1 LGHNLNIIQSYPGKT
16 DLTQTA
22 SSILHDIFGF
32 GEFRADQEDVIELL
46 SRGENALVVMPT
58 GAGKSLCYQVPALL
72 LDRPTIVV
80 SPLIALMDNQV
91 DALRLNGVP
100 AGAIHSGL
108 SREEQVT
115 NWRDFA
121 SGRSRLLYL
130 SPERLMTERML
141 SAMERVDPALI
152 VVDEAHCISKWGV
165 SFRPEYE
172 QLSALCERFPNA
184 AIGAFTATADEA
196 TRKDIAQKLFRGRG
210 RILVQGFDR
219 PNLRLAVASK
229 RNWKSQL
236 LSFLED
242 KERLSGI
249 VYCLSRKFT
258 EEVADFLE
266 HEGFK
271 AIAYHAGQDAEVRRA
286 NQDRFMSEDAVIM
299 VATIAFGMGIDKPD
313 IRYVCHLN
321 LPGNMESYYQ
331 EIGRAGRDGH
341 PSETL
346 LLYDLADMRM
356 RRQFI
361 EQDGGDEAHKLREH
375 KRLDALLAYCEASG
389 CRRVALLAYFDED
402 ARTCGNCDNCLDP
415 PELIDGTADARM
427 LFETVRQTGQMFGGA
442 HIIDVLRGTASQK
455 IADKGHQQLDCFG
468 RGDSHAKEYWQ
479 AFIRQAVA
487 GNYLTINIQKYG
499 ALQLSRKAEE
509 VLSGNSKFKLRKIDI
524 QKPAR
529 LTSKANSERAQ
540 VADADKELLAALK
553 ALRLKLARERNVP
566 AFVVFPDTTLNEM
579 ARERPA
585 NLDQMMEISG
595 VGPRKLE
602 QFGDAFLEVLTAHRK
617 LSRLT
622 ASEEVS
628 AQ

>member
-1 LGHNLNIIQSYPGKT
+1 MI
-16 DLTQTA
+16 QTA
-22 SSILHDIFGF
+22 SSILHDVFGY
-32 GEFRADQEDVIELL
+32 GEFRADQEAVIELL

-91 DALRLNGVP
+91 EALRLNGVP

-108 SREEQVT
+108 SREEQVA

-141 SAMERVDPALI
+141 VAMEKVDPALI

-172 QLSALCERFPNA
+172 QLSGLCERFPDA

-219 PNLRLAVASK
+219 PNLTLAVAPK
-229 RNWKSQL
+229 RNWRNQL

-242 KERLSGI
+242 KDGLSGI

-258 EEVADFLE
+258 EEVAEFLE
-266 HEGFK
+266 TEGFN

-286 NQDRFMSEDAVIM
+286 NQDHFMSEDAVIM

-313 IRYVCHLN
+313 VRYVCHLN

-331 EIGRAGRDGH
+331 EIGRAGRDGQ
-341 PSETL
+341 PSQTL
-346 LLYDLADMRM
+346 MLYDLTDIRM

-361 EQDGGDEAHKLREH
+361 EQDGEDKAHKLREH

-389 CRRVALLAYFDED
+389 CRRVAMLAYFDED
-402 ARTCGNCDNCLDP
+402 ATACGNCDNCLTP
-415 PELIDGTADARM
+415 PELIDGTADARL
-427 LFETVRQTGQMFGGA
+427 LFDAIIQTGQMFGGA
-442 HIIDVLRGTASQK
+442 HVIDVLRGTGTQK
-455 IADKGHQQLDCFG
+455 IAERGHDRLHCFG
-468 RGDSHAKEYWQ
+468 RGKAQPKEYWQ

-499 ALQLSRKAEE
+499 ALQLSHNAQQ
-509 VLSGNSKFKLRKIDI
+509 VLAADARFELRKIDI
-524 QKPAR
+524 LQPAR
-529 LTSKANSERAQ
+529 GVKKAAKGEMTEIANT
-540 VADADKELLAALK
+540 DKELLAALK
-553 ALRLKLARERNVP
+553 ALRLELARERKVP
-566 AFVVFPDTTLNEM
+566 AFVILADTTLYGM

-585 NLDQMMEISG
+585 TLDQMMAISG
-595 VGPRKLE
+595 IGPRKLE
-602 QFGDAFLEVLTAHRK
+602 QFGDAFLEVVLAH
-617 LSRLT
+617 
-622 ASEEVS
+622 
-628 AQ
+628 

>member
-1 LGHNLNIIQSYPGKT
+1 LN
-16 DLTQTA
+16 QTA
-22 SSILHDIFGF
+22 SSILHDVFGY

-91 DALRLNGVP
+91 GALRLNGIA

-108 SREEQVT
+108 SREEQVE

-130 SPERLMTERML
+130 SPERLMTGRML
-141 SAMERVDPALI
+141 SALEKVDPALI
-152 VVDEAHCISKWGV
+152 VVDEAHCISKWGT

-172 QLSALCERFPNA
+172 QLSALCDRFPNA

-196 TRKDIAQKLFRGRG
+196 TRNDIAQKLFRGRG

-219 PNLRLAVASK
+219 PNLSLAVASK
-229 RNWKSQL
+229 SNWKSQL
-236 LSFLED
+236 LGFLED
-242 KERLSGI
+242 KQELSGI

-258 EEVADFLE
+258 EEVAEFLG

-321 LPGNMESYYQ
+321 LPANVESYYQ
-331 EIGRAGRDGH
+331 EIGRAGRDGQ
-341 PSETL
+341 PSQTL
-346 LLYDLADMRM
+346 LLYDLSDMRM

-361 EQDGGDEAHKLREH
+361 EKDGEDEAHKLREH

-402 ARTCGNCDNCLDP
+402 ARACGNCDNCLNP
-415 PELIDGTADARM
+415 PQLIDGTADARL
-427 LFETVRQTGQMFGGA
+427 LFEAIEQTGQMFGGA
-442 HIIDVLRGTASQK
+442 HIIDVLKGTASQK
-455 IADKGHQQLDCFG
+455 LTDRGHQQLNCFG
-468 RGDSHAKEYWQ
+468 QGESRAREYWQ
-479 AFIRQAVA
+479 TFIRQAVA
-487 GNYLTINIQKYG
+487 GSYLAINIQKYG
-499 ALQLSRKAEE
+499 ALQLCRKARD
-509 VLSGNSKFKLRKIDI
+509 VLSANARFELRKIDVR
-524 QKPAR
+524 KPAR
-529 LTSKANSERAQ
+529 SARKAGSERPQ

-553 ALRLKLARERNVP
+553 ALRLELARERKVP
-566 AFVVFPDTTLNEM
+566 AFVIFPDTTLNEM
-579 ARERPA
+579 ARDRPSD
-585 NLDQMMEISG
+585 LDQMLAITG
-595 VGPRKLE
+595 IGPRKLE
-602 QFGDAFLEVLTAHRK
+602 QFGDAFLQVLHAHQ
-617 LSRLT
+617 L
-622 ASEEVS
+622 
-628 AQ
+628 